1 MIEAIASYIQ
11 LQPRPIQ
18 ERLSSLHTLITR
30 LCPSIE
36 ESMIYGSPAYRYKD
50 KPLVYIAWYNK
61 HIGFYATPSANL
73 AFVDKLKGYKTGK
86 WSIQFPHRRELPLA
100 LIEEMII
107 FKIQEIDNQKK

>member
-50 KPLVYIAWYNK
+50 KPLVYIA
-61 HIGFYATPSANL
+61 
-73 AFVDKLKGYKTGK
+73 
-86 WSIQFPHRRELPLA
+86 
-100 LIEEMII
+100 
-107 FKIQEIDNQKK
+107 